1 MKSIFNKLTI
11 VAVAS
16 ALLWACKKDETQ
28 VVLTGSGAPILSKV
42 AAKDTLVLLED
53 SASKAAL
60 TFNWTA
66 QTYESPVASVT
77 YSLQM
82 VKNGGDFKN
91 PDVEINMGKLL
102 TKAYTVSAINAE
114 VVKILAPNALGEIS
128 VRIVAAIPNS
138 AAISYSNTLNLIV
151 KGYRSIIKYNFPNAL
166 NIAGNYQ
173 GWNPGAAPQIVSVS
187 NNGIYDGY
195 INFNDPSPLFKMVK
209 GDNWGAGDFGDV
221 NSNGA
226 SGTLTSTNSNNLNL
240 TAGAGIYRL
249 TANTGAMSWSAT
261 KITRWGII
269 GSATAGGWGADQ
281 AMTLDPATGN
291 YSLTLDLTAGEIKFR
306 ANNDWGINFG
316 DNKSNGGP
324 DNKPDYGGDNI
335 AIAAAGNYTVRLE
348 IGLAGNYYYSV
359 KKNF

>member
-1 MKSIFNKLTI
+1 MKSIFNKLSI
-11 VAVAS
+11 LAVAS
-16 ALLWACKKDETQ
+16 ALLWSCKKDETQ
-28 VVLTGSGAPILSKV
+28 VVLTGSDAPVLTKV
-42 AAKDTLVLLED
+42 AAKDTLILLED

-82 VKNGGDFKN
+82 VKKGGDFKN

-102 TKAYTVSAINAE
+102 TKAYTVSALNSE
-114 VVKILAPNALGEIS
+114 VVKILAPNSLGEIS

-138 AAISYSNTLNLIV
+138 AAITYSNTLNLIV
-151 KGYRSIIKYNFPNAL
+151 KGYRSIIKYSFPNAL

-173 GWNPGAAPQIVSVS
+173 GWNPGAADCPQVVSVS

-195 INFNDPSPLFKMVK
+195 INFNDPSPQFKMVK
-209 GDNWGAGDFGDV
+209 GNNWGAGDYGDAGGGAL
-221 NSNGA
+221 SNG
-226 SGTLTSTNSNNLNL
+226 GNNLQL
-240 TAGAGIYRL
+240 SAGAGIYRL

>member
-28 VVLTGSGAPILSKV
+28 VVLTGGNAPVLTKV

-60 TFNWTA
+60 TLNWTA
-66 QTYESPVASVT
+66 QVYESTVASVN

-82 VKNGGDFKN
+82 VKKGGDFKN

-102 TKAYTVSAINAE
+102 TKAYTVSTLNAE
-114 VVKILAPNALGEIS
+114 VVKILAPNSLGEIS

-138 AAISYSNTLNLIV
+138 AAITISNTLNLIV
-151 KGYRSIIKYNFPNAL
+151 KGYRSIIKYSFPNAL

-195 INFNDPSPLFKMVK
+195 INFNDATPQFKMVK
-209 GDNWGAGDFGDV
+209 GDNWGAGDYGDAG
-221 NSNGA
+221 NGALSNG
-226 SGTLTSTNSNNLNL
+226 GNNVQLS
-240 TAGAGIYRL
+240 AGAGIYRL

-291 YSLTLDLTAGEIKFR
+291 YSLTLDLTPGEIKFR

-359 KKNF
+359 KKNN

>member
-1 MKSIFNKLTI
+1 MKSIINKLSI
-11 VAVAS
+11 IAVAS

-28 VVLTGSGAPILSKV
+28 VVLTGGGAHILTKV

-60 TFNWTA
+60 TLNWTA
-66 QTYESPVASVT
+66 QVYESPVANVN

-82 VKNGGDFKN
+82 VKKGGDFKN

-102 TKAYTVSAINAE
+102 TKAYTVSTLNAE
-114 VVKILAPNALGEIS
+114 VVKILAPNSLGEIS

-138 AAISYSNTLNLIV
+138 AAVTISNTLNLIV
-151 KGYRSIIKYNFPNAL
+151 KGYRSVIKYSFPNAL

-195 INFNDPSPLFKMVK
+195 INFNNATPEFKMVK
-209 GDNWGAGDFGDV
+209 GDNWGAGDCDAGGGALT
-221 NSNGA
+221 NG
-226 SGTLTSTNSNNLNL
+226 GNNLQL
-240 TAGAGIYRL
+240 SAGAGIYRL

-359 KKNF
+359 KKNN

>member
-1 MKSIFNKLTI
+1 
-11 VAVAS
+11 
-16 ALLWACKKDETQ
+16 
-28 VVLTGSGAPILSKV
+28 
-42 AAKDTLVLLED
+42 
-53 SASKAAL
+53 
-60 TFNWTA
+60 
-66 QTYESPVASVT
+66 
-77 YSLQM
+77 
-82 VKNGGDFKN
+82 
-91 PDVEINMGKLL
+91 MGKLL
-102 TKAYTVSAINAE
+102 TKAYTVSTLNAE
-114 VVKILAPNALGEIS
+114 VVKILAPNSLGEIS

-138 AAISYSNTLNLIV
+138 AAVTISNTLNLIV
-151 KGYRSIIKYNFPNAL
+151 KGYRSVIKYSFPNAL

-195 INFNDPSPLFKMVK
+195 INFNNATPEFKMVK
-209 GDNWGAGDFGDV
+209 GDNWGAGDYGDAGGGALT
-221 NSNGA
+221 NG
-226 SGTLTSTNSNNLNL
+226 GNNLQL
-240 TAGAGIYRL
+240 SAGAGIYRL

-335 AIAAAGNYTVRLE
+335 AIAAAGNYTIRLE

-359 KKNF
+359 KKNN

>member
-1 MKSIFNKLTI
+1 MKSIINKLSI
-11 VAVAS
+11 IAVAS

-28 VVLTGSGAPILSKV
+28 VVLTGGNAPVLTKL

-60 TFNWTA
+60 TLNWTA
-66 QTYESPVASVT
+66 QVYESPVANVN

-82 VKNGGDFKN
+82 VKKGGDFKN

-102 TKAYTVSAINAE
+102 TKAYTVSTLNAE
-114 VVKILAPNALGEIS
+114 VVKILAPNSLGEIS

-151 KGYRSIIKYNFPNAL
+151 KGYRSIIKYSFPNAL

-195 INFNDPSPLFKMVK
+195 INFNDPTPQFKMVK
-209 GDNWGAGDFGDV
+209 GDNWGAGDYGDAG
-221 NSNGA
+221 NGALSNG
-226 SGTLTSTNSNNLNL
+226 GNNVQLS
-240 TAGAGIYRL
+240 AGAGIYRL

-359 KKNF
+359 KKNN

>member
-60 TFNWTA
+60 TLNWTA
-66 QTYESPVASVT
+66 QTYESPVANVT

-82 VKNGGDFKN
+82 VKKGGDFKN

-102 TKAYTVSAINAE
+102 TKAYTVSSLNAE
-114 VVKILAPNALGEIS
+114 VVKILAPNSLGEIS

-138 AAISYSNTLNLIV
+138 AAITISNTLNLIV
-151 KGYRSIIKYNFPNAL
+151 KGYRSIIKYSFPNAL

-195 INFNDPSPLFKMVK
+195 INFNDATPQFKMVK
-209 GDNWGAGDFGDV
+209 GDNWGAGDYGDAG
-221 NSNGA
+221 NGALSNG
-226 SGTLTSTNSNNLNL
+226 GNNVQLS
-240 TAGAGIYRL
+240 AGAGIYRL

-269 GSATAGGWGADQ
+269 GSATADGWNSDQ

-291 YSLTLDLTAGEIKFR
+291 YSLTLNLTAGEIKFR
-306 ANNDWGINFG
+306 ANSDWGINFG

-359 KKNF
+359 KKNN

>member
-1 MKSIFNKLTI
+1 MKSIFNKLSI
-11 VAVAS
+11 LAVAS
-16 ALLWACKKDETQ
+16 ALLWSCKKDETQ

-82 VKNGGDFKN
+82 VKKGGDFKN

-102 TKAYTVSAINAE
+102 TKAYTVSALNAE
-114 VVKILAPNALGEIS
+114 VVKILAPNSLGEIS

-151 KGYRSIIKYNFPNAL
+151 KGYRSIIKYSFPNAL

-173 GWNPGAAPQIVSVS
+173 GWNPGAADCPQVVSVS

-195 INFNDPSPLFKMVK
+195 INFNDPSPQFKMVK
-209 GDNWGAGDFGDV
+209 GNNWGAGDYGDAGGGAL
-221 NSNGA
+221 SNG
-226 SGTLTSTNSNNLNL
+226 GNNLQL
-240 TAGAGIYRL
+240 SAGAGIYRL

-359 KKNF
+359 KKNY

>member
-1 MKSIFNKLTI
+1 MKSIFNKLSI
-11 VAVAS
+11 LAVAS
-16 ALLWACKKDETQ
+16 ALLWSCKKDETQ
-28 VVLTGSGAPILSKV
+28 VVLTGSDAPILSKV

-60 TFNWTA
+60 TINWTA
-66 QTYESPVASVT
+66 QVYESTVASVN

-82 VKNGGDFKN
+82 VKKGGDFKN

-102 TKAYTVSAINAE
+102 TKAYTVSTLNAE
-114 VVKILAPNALGEIS
+114 VVKILAPNSLGEIS

-138 AAISYSNTLNLIV
+138 AAITISNTLNLIV
-151 KGYRSIIKYNFPNAL
+151 KGYRSIIKYSFPNAL

-195 INFNDPSPLFKMVK
+195 INFNDATPQFKMVK
-209 GDNWGAGDFGDV
+209 GDNWGAGDYGDAG
-221 NSNGA
+221 NGALSNG
-226 SGTLTSTNSNNLNL
+226 GNNVQLS
-240 TAGAGIYRL
+240 AGAGIYRL

-269 GSATAGGWGADQ
+269 GSATADGWNSDQ

-291 YSLTLDLTAGEIKFR
+291 YSLTLNLTAGEIKFR
-306 ANNDWGINFG
+306 ANSDWGINFG

-359 KKNF
+359 KKNN

>member
-1 MKSIFNKLTI
+1 MKSIFNKLSI
-11 VAVAS
+11 LAVAS

-28 VVLTGSGAPILSKV
+28 VVLTGSDAPVLTKV
-42 AAKDTLVLLED
+42 AAKDTLILLED

-66 QTYESPVASVT
+66 QTYESPVANVT

-82 VKNGGDFKN
+82 VKKGGDFKN

-102 TKAYTVSAINAE
+102 TKAYTVSALNSE
-114 VVKILAPNALGEIS
+114 VVKILAPNSLGEIS

-138 AAISYSNTLNLIV
+138 AAITYSNTLNLIV
-151 KGYRSIIKYNFPNAL
+151 KGYRSIIKYSFPNAL

-173 GWNPGAAPQIVSVS
+173 GWNPGAADCPQVVSVS

-195 INFNDPSPLFKMVK
+195 INFNDPSPQFKMVK
-209 GDNWGAGDFGDV
+209 GNNWGAGDYGDAGAGAL
-221 NSNGA
+221 SNG
-226 SGTLTSTNSNNLNL
+226 GNNLQL
-240 TAGAGIYRL
+240 SAGAGIYRL

-348 IGLAGNYYYSV
+348 IGLAGNYYYSI

>member
-1 MKSIFNKLTI
+1 MKSIINKLSI
-11 VAVAS
+11 IAVAS

-28 VVLTGSGAPILSKV
+28 VVLTGGGAPILTKV

-60 TFNWTA
+60 TLNWTA
-66 QTYESPVASVT
+66 QVYESPIANVN

-82 VKNGGDFKN
+82 VKKGGDFKN

-102 TKAYTVSAINAE
+102 TKAYTVSTLNAE
-114 VVKILAPNALGEIS
+114 VVKILAPNSLGEIS

-138 AAISYSNTLNLIV
+138 AAVTISNTLNLIV
-151 KGYRSIIKYNFPNAL
+151 KGYRSVIKYSFPNAL

-195 INFNDPSPLFKMVK
+195 INFNNPTPEFKMVK
-209 GDNWGAGDFGDV
+209 GDNWGAGDYGDAGGGAL
-221 NSNGA
+221 SNG
-226 SGTLTSTNSNNLNL
+226 GNNLQL
-240 TAGAGIYRL
+240 SAGAGIYRL

-359 KKNF
+359 KKNN